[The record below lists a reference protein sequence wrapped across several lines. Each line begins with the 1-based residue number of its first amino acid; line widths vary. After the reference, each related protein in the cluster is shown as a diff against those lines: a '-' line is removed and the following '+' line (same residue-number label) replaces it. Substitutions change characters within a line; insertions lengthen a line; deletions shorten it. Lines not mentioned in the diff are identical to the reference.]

1 MLESDVLGDNLT
13 IDEVKLVSAL
23 VFYRVVFFTD
33 LICVLR
39 IFNSRQLLFR
49 RCRLNLLLLLDVVGV
64 RRCA

>member
-1 MLESDVLGDNLT
+1 MLESDVLGDDLT

-39 IFNSRQLLFR
+39 IFNSRQFLFR
-49 RCRLNLLLLLDVVGV
+49 R
-64 RRCA
+64 